1 MVDADD
7 VAIYAYDMDTKG
19 RKSSEDFTSLHQD
32 NKFPSGL
39 WGDDTTL
46 FVSNISGGKI
56 YAYWRSNKAPN
67 TARHITWCCGN
78 SRAMGIL
85 SDGDTMWASDQD
97 DDKLYTYPLPDF
109 VPPPDTL
116 SVETVTDTMAVVK
129 IDIAQLVRAYG
140 TKEPAVSLRV
150 LVSLSSATMYVH
162 PDGGYARFLL
172 MCLRPETQYTV
183 IASYGVTT
191 RYDLGD
197 LGREVFRTDY
207 ARLAGVETSG
217 LTHTEATVTVSLA
230 GAGISTKRVFK
241 FYPHS
246 NKDEAGP
253 GYTFYLRHKLSDDT
267 VWSEPVKLTFSDF
280 TAEGRLTG
288 LDPGAAYDVEVAET
302 EDFMPPQ
309 GTVGS
314 YTGTLTVANDGGVS
328 GIGFNQLGH
337 IGTFPPY
344 GSLPPTTFALG
355 GVEYS
360 IIELRVGVQ
369 GFLALGDAGKL
380 FLKFDK
386 ALPDDAPFTLTLGT
400 TAFESSDATVSGEQ
414 SYARIRPVQRRLTG
428 KFAPGCM
435 LMVRRVVQTTTEWTL
450 VDITRWGAW
459 SGSLTTA
466 SLVTSQAGRS
476 RSIDCSMLVAPSGVA
491 STQQSWREL

>member
-78 SRAMGIL
+78 SRAMGIW

-314 YTGTLTVANDGGVS
+314 
-328 GIGFNQLGH
+328 
-337 IGTFPPY
+337 
-344 GSLPPTTFALG
+344 
-355 GVEYS
+355 
-360 IIELRVGVQ
+360 
-369 GFLALGDAGKL
+369 
-380 FLKFDK
+380 
-386 ALPDDAPFTLTLGT
+386 
-400 TAFESSDATVSGEQ
+400 
-414 SYARIRPVQRRLTG
+414 
-428 KFAPGCM
+428 
-435 LMVRRVVQTTTEWTL
+435 
-450 VDITRWGAW
+450 
-459 SGSLTTA
+459 
-466 SLVTSQAGRS
+466 S
-476 RSIDCSMLVAPSGVA
+476 RE
-491 STQQSWREL
+491 R